1 MSETDR
7 LAKLKNLLDKNPANS
22 FVLYGI
28 AMEYRSRGELE
39 RASEYFEELLNEFPR
54 YRAAFLQQGLTLVD
68 LGEAERARRAYEK
81 GIRVCEEAGDTH
93 AVCELREAL
102 ERLSAAREGPMR

>member
-7 LAKLKNLLDKNPANS
+7 LGKLKNLLGKNPANS
-22 FVLYGI
+22 FALYGI

-39 RASEYFEELLNEFPR
+39 RASKYFEELLNQFPGD
-54 YRAAFLQQGLTLVD
+54 RAAFMQQGLTLVG
-68 LGEAERARRAYEK
+68 LGEVERARQVYEK
-81 GIRVCEEAGDTH
+81 GIRICEEAGDTH

-102 ERLSAAREGPMR
+102 DTLTR